1 MSAIGA
7 WLRAGGAGLA
17 QHVGPKEGI
26 LVLGF
31 VLLFA
36 GLARATVTGALIVCG
51 ALLVRLAWP
60 TTPLLAPPLESPRQP
75 RADAPRRG

>member
-1 MSAIGA
+1 MSPGV
-7 WLRAGGAGLA
+7 RAVAAAVAA
-17 QHVGPKEGI
+17 QVGVKEGI

-60 TTPLLAPPLESPRQP
+60 SMPLLPQESPRQP
-75 RADAPRRG
+75 RADTPGVSRRG